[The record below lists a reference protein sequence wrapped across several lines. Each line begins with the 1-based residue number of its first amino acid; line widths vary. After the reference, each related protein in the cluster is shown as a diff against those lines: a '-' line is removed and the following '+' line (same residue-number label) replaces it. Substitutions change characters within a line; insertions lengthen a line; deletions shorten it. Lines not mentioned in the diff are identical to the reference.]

1 MKKNFIW
8 LFLTYLRLLA
18 KIQLWKIK
26 PKIIG
31 ITGTA
36 GKTSTAHA
44 IEAILNNHF
53 RLKVSHKAN
62 SETGLP
68 LNILGLQMQ
77 SYTWLDWLRVALLA
91 PIKILT
97 NWQKYDIYLAEM
109 GIDSPFPPKNMGYLL
124 TIFKPNIGVFLNAQ
138 PLHSFNY
145 DILIKAS
152 DPKQRRQEA
161 TQLIAQEKGKMIT
174 ALPKNGTAVLNTDDI
189 NVFRF
194 KDLTQARVIG
204 FGQNEQAQVKIRNI
218 EQSLE
223 GTNFKFEFEQEKLE
237 LTLNELLLPDHYAY
251 SFAAALS
258 VAVSLKINI
267 KEAAKNLQQ
276 NFKLPPGRATLIK
289 GLNNSYILDS
299 SYNAST
305 QPVIDALKLIDKVS
319 PGRKL
324 ALLGDLR
331 ELGQETKLEHEKV
344 ARAVAETCDRV
355 VLVGPAM
362 KKYVLPILKQAEIT
376 VDWVQTAD
384 DAAEMLKQELKPSD
398 MLLVK
403 SSQNTLLLEIAVE
416 KLMAEPEKA
425 EKLLCRRGEY
435 WDKRRAELRNPN
447 KRSTD

>member
-1 MKKNFIW
+1 
-8 LFLTYLRLLA
+8 
-18 KIQLWKIK
+18 
-26 PKIIG
+26 
-31 ITGTA
+31 
-36 GKTSTAHA
+36 
-44 IEAILNNHF
+44 
-53 RLKVSHKAN
+53 
-62 SETGLP
+62 
-68 LNILGLQMQ
+68 
-77 SYTWLDWLRVALLA
+77 
-91 PIKILT
+91 
-97 NWQKYDIYLAEM
+97 
-109 GIDSPFPPKNMGYLL
+109 
-124 TIFKPNIGVFLNAQ
+124 VFLNAQ

>member
-1 MKKNFIW
+1 
-8 LFLTYLRLLA
+8 
-18 KIQLWKIK
+18 
-26 PKIIG
+26 
-31 ITGTA
+31 
-36 GKTSTAHA
+36 
-44 IEAILNNHF
+44 
-53 RLKVSHKAN
+53 
-62 SETGLP
+62 
-68 LNILGLQMQ
+68 
-77 SYTWLDWLRVALLA
+77 
-91 PIKILT
+91 
-97 NWQKYDIYLAEM
+97 
-109 GIDSPFPPKNMGYLL
+109 
-124 TIFKPNIGVFLNAQ
+124 
-138 PLHSFNY
+138 
-145 DILIKAS
+145 
-152 DPKQRRQEA
+152 
-161 TQLIAQEKGKMIT
+161 
-174 ALPKNGTAVLNTDDI
+174 
-189 NVFRF
+189 
-194 KDLTQARVIG
+194 
-204 FGQNEQAQVKIRNI
+204 
-218 EQSLE
+218 
-223 GTNFKFEFEQEKLE
+223 
-237 LTLNELLLPDHYAY
+237 LLPDHYAY

-305 QPVIDALKLIDKVS
+305 QPVIDALKLIDRVS

-376 VDWVQTAD
+376 VNWVQTAD

>member
-1 MKKNFIW
+1 MKKILIW

-31 ITGTA
+31 VTGTA
-36 GKTSTAHA
+36 GKTSTTHA
-44 IEAILNNHF
+44 IEAILINHF
-53 RLKVSHKAN
+53 KLKVSHKAN

-68 LNILGLQMQ
+68 LNILGLQMK
-77 SYTWLDWLRVALLA
+77 SYSWLDWLRVALLA

-124 TIFKPNIGVFLNAQ
+124 TVFKPDIGVFLNAQ

-174 ALPKNGTAVLNTDDI
+174 ALPKNGTAVLNTDDV

-204 FGQNEQAQVKIRNI
+204 FGQNEQAQLKIRNI

-223 GTNFKFEFEQEKLE
+223 GTSFEFEFEQKKLKF
-237 LTLNELLLPDHYAY
+237 TLNKLLLPDHYAY

-258 VAVSLKINI
+258 VAVSLKIDI
-267 KEAAKNLQQ
+267 KEAAKNLEQ

-305 QPVIDALKLIDKVS
+305 QPVIDALKLIDRVS

-331 ELGQETKLEHEKV
+331 ELGQETKLEHEKA
-344 ARAVAETCDRV
+344 ARAAAETCNRV

-362 KKYVLPILKQAEIT
+362 KKYVLPILRKKGVK
-376 VDWVQTAD
+376 VDWTENAYQ
-384 DAAEMLKQELKPSD
+384 AAAILKQELKPDD
-398 MLLVK
+398 MLLIK
-403 SSQNTLLLEIAVE
+403 GSQNTLLLEIAVE

-435 WDKRRAELRNPN
+435 WNKRRGELRNPN
-447 KRSTD
+447 KRSTN